1 MGLFDKENDNAKK
14 AKNAPAKRALEG
26 FSIKKTRDVPKLL
39 RDVSQ
44 SSRINI
50 KYIDF
55 DVVHVTTE
63 VKLPDSKAA
72 AEIDNEIAIKLQEEG
87 MLTNPKL
94 EISQI
99 YELNLKTATTRKDF
113 NLVVKLVANKT
124 LSRARAIIK
133 KESILKYGPHLEEQI
148 RRELRKIK
156 IRRGMMVDIFEDN
169 MSKGIKALVQK
180 LKEKNKL
187 EQDFSIELCRWVDPE
202 PTIHDD
208 LIKHFEI
215 KREKELSKM
224 AEEERIDYRER
235 GYLITVEPEELVM
248 EYVKPY
254 QGKPGRNCKG
264 EYMEPEIPKITH
276 APEFIADTQTIEIK
290 DTPRSIF
297 YYAKTKGYVYLD
309 KRELRIANELEIN
322 GADFRSTGNIRTK
335 FEEDVT
341 IHLKSNESYE
351 DNIGPNIEVEAK
363 EIKVDGS
370 VANGSIVRAEDVDIK
385 GQTHKTSQIFAEN
398 ANVNIHRGYLKAR
411 EAKIFTLEGGMVE
424 ADSVFVTQAAGGI
437 IKGKFVEITALLSN
451 VTITAS
457 NEIIITQELKGGDN
471 KLNIEPA
478 VTEEDAK
485 KVQKYL
491 IGIKKKE
498 KEIQELQKKLSS
510 QKATLEN
517 AKESMAT
524 LKQTILTAKKEGR
537 VPPKALVDR
546 YKKFMSVIE
555 FAKAIQD
562 EINAK
567 KEALN
572 KQMMEIDM
580 IQDAALH
587 AKIIN
592 YDGWKTRNKITYRL
606 INPLT
611 TIEYV
616 PPVGTGPCTLV
627 LKEVGENKY
636 KVAIEDIQ

>member
-1 MGLFDKENDNAKK
+1 LHLCFLYQI
-14 AKNAPAKRALEG
+14 APAKRALEG

-44 SSRINI
+44 SNRINI

-133 KESILKYGPHLEEQI
+133 KESILKHGPHLEEQI
-148 RRELRKIK
+148 KRELRKIK

-169 MSKGIKALVQK
+169 MTKGIRALVGK
-180 LKEKNKL
+180 VKDKNKL
-187 EQDFSIELCRWVDPE
+187 DEDFSIELCRWVDPE
-202 PTIHDD
+202 PTVHDD

-215 KREKELSKM
+215 KKEKELSKM
-224 AEEERIDYRER
+224 AEEERVDYRER
-235 GYLITVEPEELVM
+235 GYLITVEPNELVM
-248 EYVKPY
+248 EYIKPY

-264 EYMEPEIPKITH
+264 EYMEPEVPEILH
-276 APEFIADTQTIEIK
+276 APEFIADTQTVEIK
-290 DTPRSIF
+290 DTPKSIL

-370 VANGSIVRAEDVDIK
+370 VANGAIVKAEDVDIK

-398 ANVNIHRGYLKAR
+398 ANINIHRGYLKAR
-411 EAKIFTLEGGMVE
+411 EAKVFTLEGGTVE
-424 ADSVFVTQAAGGI
+424 ADSVFVTQAAG
-437 IKGKFVEITALLSN
+437 
-451 VTITAS
+451 
-457 NEIIITQELKGGDN
+457 
-471 KLNIEPA
+471 
-478 VTEEDAK
+478 
-485 KVQKYL
+485 
-491 IGIKKKE
+491 
-498 KEIQELQKKLSS
+498 
-510 QKATLEN
+510 
-517 AKESMAT
+517 
-524 LKQTILTAKKEGR
+524 
-537 VPPKALVDR
+537 
-546 YKKFMSVIE
+546 
-555 FAKAIQD
+555 
-562 EINAK
+562 
-567 KEALN
+567 
-572 KQMMEIDM
+572 
-580 IQDAALH
+580 
-587 AKIIN
+587 
-592 YDGWKTRNKITYRL
+592 
-606 INPLT
+606 
-611 TIEYV
+611 
-616 PPVGTGPCTLV
+616 
-627 LKEVGENKY
+627 
-636 KVAIEDIQ
+636 